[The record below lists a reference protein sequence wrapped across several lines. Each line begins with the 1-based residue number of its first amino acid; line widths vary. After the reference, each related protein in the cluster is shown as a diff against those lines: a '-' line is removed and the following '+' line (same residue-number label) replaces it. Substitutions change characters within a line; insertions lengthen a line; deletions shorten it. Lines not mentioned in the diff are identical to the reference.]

1 MNRFQVL
8 LVAIALT
15 SNSGATAWQQP
26 AVVGSC
32 RAITPINAVGRSE
45 RPLSDNSWAFR
56 PPRACEKAPECTT
69 HIVYKFRLTGIC
81 KSPISQEERKQLYHW
96 HSFYLSKSGCAI
108 RFFSLA
114 SAIANANAIALFSLY
129 DRPQSRLV
137 NYR

>member
-1 MNRFQVL
+1 MGSIKVKGDASRDRHQGKRGGQRRPCNRFQVL

-45 RPLSDNSWAFR
+45 RPLSDNSWAER

-69 HIVYKFRLTGIC
+69 HYIYKFRSTGIC
-81 KSPISQEERKQLYHW
+81 KSPTFQEERKQLYHW
-96 HSFYLSKSGCAI
+96 HSFYPSKTW
-108 RFFSLA
+108 
-114 SAIANANAIALFSLY
+114 
-129 DRPQSRLV
+129 
-137 NYR
+137 